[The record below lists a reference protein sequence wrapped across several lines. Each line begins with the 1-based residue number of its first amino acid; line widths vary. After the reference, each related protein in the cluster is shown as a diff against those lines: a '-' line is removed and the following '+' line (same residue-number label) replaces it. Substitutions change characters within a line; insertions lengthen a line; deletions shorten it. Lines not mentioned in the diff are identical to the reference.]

1 MPLIRAVITATADV
15 VSKVAETL
23 LSRVVVSSRP
33 SS

>member
-23 LSRVVVSSRP
+23 LSRVVVSSSP
-33 SS
+33 SW